1 MSPGQIGIGHPH
13 IDARVLDMAKLVV
26 ERIDDAPALLQVGCE
41 NLERERRLHGK
52 LSYASREWERI
63 LERPWPQIR
72 AILLEESDE
81 GQRLRSSH
89 PFAGIV
95 SDAERVVIMDRHPP
109 PEPCVRWDPSLID
122 PELMEEILS
131 DGPRYP

>member
-13 IDARVLDMAKLVV
+13 IDARVLDMAKIIV
-26 ERIDDAPALLQVGCE
+26 ERVDNDAALLRVGHD
-41 NLERERRLHGK
+41 NLERERRLHGR
-52 LSYASREWERI
+52 LSHASHEWEQL
-63 LERPWPQIR
+63 LEQPWPKVR

-95 SDAERVVIMDRHPP
+95 TEAERLAIMDRHPP
-109 PEPCVRWDPSLID
+109 PEPYIRWDPSLVD
-122 PELMEEILS
+122 PRIMEEILS